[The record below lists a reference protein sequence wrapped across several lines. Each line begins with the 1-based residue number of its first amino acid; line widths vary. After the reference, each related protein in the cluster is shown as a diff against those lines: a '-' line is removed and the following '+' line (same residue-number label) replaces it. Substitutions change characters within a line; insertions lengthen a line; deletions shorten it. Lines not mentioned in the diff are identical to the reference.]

1 MPISNPFRTD
11 PQLGP
16 ALTSV
21 VDAPAHYDGQQITE
35 PSYQLG
41 QVHQGSDGYN
51 YIWVVA
57 GEELAAEDDVDIE
70 DGTFV
75 ATDGS
80 GTGKWIV
87 PAELTDGVA
96 EGQFFHAREA
106 DAGYTA
112 GA

>member
-57 GEELAAEDDVDIE
+57 GGTLAAEADLDIE
-70 DGTFV
+70 DETFV
-75 ATDGS
+75 ATSGGGS
-80 GTGKWIV
+80 GAWIV
-87 PAELTDGVA
+87 PAELEDGVT

-106 DAGYTA
+106 DAGYTS
-112 GA
+112 GS